1 MKNKISFIGFDLDGT
16 LIDSHKAV
24 YDCLSE
30 SLPNY
35 VNENVDNIIDIVFP
49 LTMSQFP
56 DYIKFK
62 NPESFNLFRK
72 EFINL
77 FDTKYYKR
85 INLIKNCFEL
95 LKHCKEKYGDENI
108 FILTNRREKS
118 ALQVCHHLNITNI
131 ISSDKIFST
140 KFDDSTNPKSNSL
153 RNVIKLLKIDKKLGY
168 YVGDS
173 IADIDSAII
182 NKIEPIYISGK
193 DIPSDIKL
201 IKGNI
206 KDVKSFKDLSN
217 FLRFLND

>member
-72 EFINL
+72 EFIK
-77 FDTKYYKR
+77 T
-85 INLIKNCFEL
+85 
-95 LKHCKEKYGDENI
+95 
-108 FILTNRREKS
+108 
-118 ALQVCHHLNITNI
+118 LQRKVW
-131 ISSDKIFST
+131 
-140 KFDDSTNPKSNSL
+140 
-153 RNVIKLLKIDKKLGY
+153 
-168 YVGDS
+168 
-173 IADIDSAII
+173 
-182 NKIEPIYISGK
+182 
-193 DIPSDIKL
+193 
-201 IKGNI
+201 
-206 KDVKSFKDLSN
+206 
-217 FLRFLND
+217 

>member
-1 MKNKISFIGFDLDGT
+1 MNNKISFIGFDLDGT

-35 VNENVDNIIDIVFP
+35 VNENVDNIIDIIFP

-62 NPESFNLFRK
+62 NPESFNLFK
-72 EFINL
+72 EEFINL

-85 INLIKNCFEL
+85 INLMKDCLEL
-95 LKHCKEKYGDENI
+95 LKYCKKNFGDENI

-131 ISSDKIFST
+131 ISTNKIFST
-140 KFDDSTNPKSNSL
+140 KFDGSLNPKITSL
-153 RNVIKLLKIDKKLGY
+153 RNVIKLLKIDSKLGY
-168 YVGDS
+168 FVGDS
-173 IADIDSAII
+173 SADIDSAIANEI
-182 NKIEPIYISGK
+182 KPIYISGK
-193 DIPSDIKL
+193 GTSSDIRLKL
-201 IKGNI
+201 GKIDNAHY
-206 KDVKSFKDLSN
+206 FKDLSG
-217 FLRFLND
+217 FLRFLD

>member
-1 MKNKISFIGFDLDGT
+1 MNNKISFIGFDLDGT

-30 SLPNY
+30 SLPKY

-62 NPESFNLFRK
+62 NSESFNLFSK

-77 FDTKYYKR
+77 FDTKHYKR
-85 INLIKNCFEL
+85 INLIKDCFEL
-95 LKHCKEKYGDENI
+95 LKYCKEKYGDENI

-140 KFDDSTNPKSNSL
+140 KFDDSPNPKINSL
-153 RNVIKLLKIDKKLGY
+153 SNVMKLLKINNKLGY

-173 IADIDSAII
+173 PADIDSAMA
-182 NKIEPIYISGK
+182 NKIKPIYISGK
-193 DIPSDIKL
+193 GIISDLGKIS
-201 IKGNI
+201 G
-206 KDVKSFKDLSN
+206 VQYFKDLSS
-217 FLRFLND
+217 FLRFLKT